1 MITKFYLNQYS
12 KKIKKVI
19 FFLLFFNVSTYSYSD
34 VFRVE
39 NVIIQQKFS
48 SSKDFRENLINKAI
62 VTSFEK
68 LSRRI
73 MVEQEF
79 WKIKNIESSKIAE
92 MVSNVSIVDERM
104 ISSSYQMTFSIFFDD
119 RKVKSFF
126 NQRGIIYTESISRP
140 ILTFPVIKSQNSLN
154 LWNDNFFIDNWNNSL
169 VQNYLVELM
178 LPEGDLTDQKNVHAP
193 VPTLISV
200 RKLRMATP
208 SMWYQNFS

>member
-1 MITKFYLNQYS
+1 MITEFYLNQYS

-48 SSKDFRENLINKAI
+48 SSKDFREDLINKAI
-62 VTSFEK
+62 ITSFEK

-92 MVSNVSIVDERM
+92 MVNNVSIVDERM
-104 ISSSYQMTFSIFFDD
+104 ISSSYQMIFSIFFDLMPMV
-119 RKVKSFF
+119 RWHLT
-126 NQRGIIYTESISRP
+126 GI
-140 ILTFPVIKSQNSLN
+140 
-154 LWNDNFFIDNWNNSL
+154 
-169 VQNYLVELM
+169 
-178 LPEGDLTDQKNVHAP
+178 
-193 VPTLISV
+193 
-200 RKLRMATP
+200 
-208 SMWYQNFS
+208 